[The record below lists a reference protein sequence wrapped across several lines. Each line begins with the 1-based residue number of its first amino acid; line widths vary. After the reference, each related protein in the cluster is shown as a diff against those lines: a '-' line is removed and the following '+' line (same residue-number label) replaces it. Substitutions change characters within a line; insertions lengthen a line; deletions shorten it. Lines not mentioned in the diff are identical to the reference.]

1 MASNE
6 VDFLFEQRKNFIVIG
21 LTGKTG
27 SGCTTVSNI
36 LEKSFKEIE
45 LDKPKNNNFNNND
58 ERKYRIIYQYS
69 NENWHE
75 FTKIQVG
82 AIITTF
88 ILDNNFKEFKSF
100 LKENKYN
107 DDKKIN
113 KIEEGFCKYK
123 KKYDLIKL
131 QDDNIDNLEEKIFGL
146 HKDIKEKNIEKS
158 KLLKELHEFYLQD
171 IIKYTKTLR
180 ESLNDLEPGLYTKVY
195 QKIGNNIRKKGVAF
209 GQDGREERFE
219 NVFTISKRINLIIK
233 ILREEAKLDND
244 DKKVLVVIDAF
255 RNPYEAIYFK
265 ERYSAFYLFSVNS
278 KQNDRNNRLEELG
291 LTQKQILE
299 IDNIEGAKTIKNAKD
314 VFYNQ
319 NIEKCIEIADV
330 YLYNPTDECKKYK
343 NISKQ
348 IIRYISLIM
357 HPGLV
362 TPTNIE
368 RCMQIAYNAKVNS
381 GCISR
386 QVGALITD
394 EDYSIKSI
402 GWNDVPHGQVPC
414 NLKNIDD
421 YLGKEDMEAYSTY
434 ECCSEEFREYVK
446 EKWQKKSKIDLQGRN
461 TAYCFKDIY
470 NGIKKDKNQV
480 HTRSLHAEENAFL
493 QVSKYGGVGLR
504 SGNLF
509 TTASPCE
516 LCAKKAYQ
524 IGIKNIY
531 YIDLYPG
538 ISESHIL
545 NNGDN
550 RPHLL
555 LFSGA
560 IGKAYIQF
568 YTPII
573 PYKDELNKLVKV
585 NFKNSKEQNFV
596 EQLEE
601 LGISGELIKKVRN
614 ELSK

>member
-1 MASNE
+1 MESNE

-69 NENWHE
+69 NKNWHK
-75 FTKIQVG
+75 FTRIQV
-82 AIITTF
+82 ASIITTF
-88 ILDNNFKEFKSF
+88 ILDNSFKEFKAF

-107 DDKKIN
+107 ADEKIN
-113 KIEEGFCKYK
+113 KIEEEFCKYK
-123 KKYDLIKL
+123 EKYDLIKL
-131 QDDNIDNLEEKIFGL
+131 QDDNIDNLEKKIFGL
-146 HKDIKEKNIEKS
+146 HKDIKEKDMEKS
-158 KLLKELHEFYLQD
+158 KLLKELYEFYLVD

-180 ESLNDLEPGLYTKVY
+180 KSLNNLEPGLYTKVY

-209 GQDGREERFE
+209 GQDDLEERFE

-233 ILREEAKLDND
+233 ILREEAKLDKD
-244 DKKVLVVIDAF
+244 DKKVLVIIDAF

-265 ERYSAFYLFSVNS
+265 ERYSAFYLFSVKS

-291 LTQKQILE
+291 ITQKQILE
-299 IDNIEGAKTIKNAKD
+299 IDNIEGAKTIKNTKD

-330 YLYNPTDECKKYK
+330 YLYNPTDECKTYK

-348 IIRYISLIM
+348 IIRYVSLIM

-421 YLGKEDMEAYSTY
+421 YLDKEDMEAYSTY
-434 ECCSEEFREYVK
+434 ECCSKEFRGYVK
-446 EKWQKKSKIDLQGRN
+446 EKWQKKSDIDLQGRN

-480 HTRSLHAEENAFL
+480 HTRSHM
-493 QVSKYGGVGLR
+493 Q
-504 SGNLF
+504 
-509 TTASPCE
+509 
-516 LCAKKAYQ
+516 KKM
-524 IGIKNIY
+524 
-531 YIDLYPG
+531 P
-538 ISESHIL
+538 
-545 NNGDN
+545 
-550 RPHLL
+550 
-555 LFSGA
+555 
-560 IGKAYIQF
+560 F
-568 YTPII
+568 Y
-573 PYKDELNKLVKV
+573 K
-585 NFKNSKEQNFV
+585 FQNM
-596 EQLEE
+596 EE
-601 LGISGELIKKVRN
+601 LD
-614 ELSK
+614 